1 MSKLSK
7 EENDMSDLTRLLQ
20 EREQIEVMMEVMQLP
35 SSQDELR
42 KRLDEVNRKI
52 AMLENEQED
61 NDE

>member
-1 MSKLSK
+1 
-7 EENDMSDLTRLLQ
+7 MSDLTRLLQ

-52 AMLENEQED
+52 TMLENEQED

>member
-1 MSKLSK
+1 
-7 EENDMSDLTRLLQ
+7 MSDLKRLYS

-42 KRLDEVNRKI
+42 ERLDEVNRKI
-52 AMLENEQED
+52 AALENEQED

>member
-1 MSKLSK
+1 
-7 EENDMSDLTRLLQ
+7 MSDLTRLLQ

-52 AMLENEQED
+52 AILENEQED